1 MHEFRIASGRN
12 LYLSDTNLQRL
23 LARVAPAL
31 VARHT
36 DHLSTFGAWVGTEVD
51 AAAAYTDRFAPPV
64 LDFTD
69 RDGGLQSSVVC
80 NPRYEAM
87 HRQAY
92 AHGIVSLNRC
102 QPAEPFL
109 LTFAMGYLLA
119 EADISLHCPATL
131 TGAVA
136 YVLDRF
142 APKHLRD
149 AYLPGLIRQDGG
161 AMTGATWATE
171 RQGGSDL
178 GATTTTARAAGD
190 GVELTGLKWFCSNA
204 PADVAL
210 VTARPEGAPQGARP
224 FISCRAF
231 VLTAAPTVTGFAG

>member
-1 MHEFRIASGRN
+1 
-12 LYLSDTNLQRL
+12 
-23 LARVAPAL
+23 
-31 VARHT
+31 
-36 DHLSTFGAWVGTEVD
+36 
-51 AAAAYTDRFAPPV
+51 V

-224 FISCRAF
+224 LS
-231 VLTAAPTVTGFAG
+231 LAAPSS